1 MRRIIVAAFLSL
13 DGVIQAPGGPGED
26 TEGGFAYGGWIVPYV
41 DQAFGDAMGEL
52 FARPFELLLGRRTY
66 DIFAAHWPNVPAE
79 AEDRPLADLF
89 DRITKHV
96 ATHRPETLGWRN
108 SQGLGDD
115 IIASLR
121 TLKQQDGPDLLTQGS
136 SELVHQL
143 LATDLVDEL
152 RLMVHPVLLGK
163 GKRLFA
169 DDGKP
174 AAFRLERSVASSSGV
189 VISHY
194 VRAGEVRTGSF
205 ELA

>member
-1 MRRIIVAAFLSL
+1 MGKLTVAAFLSL
-13 DGVIQAPGGPGED
+13 DGVMQGPGGPNED
-26 TEGGFAYGGWIVPYV
+26 PADGFAHGGWVVPYV
-41 DQAFGDAMGEL
+41 DEAFGGAMGEL
-52 FARPFELLLGRRTY
+52 FSRPFELVLGRTTY
-66 DIFAAHWPNVPAE
+66 DIFAAHWPHVPADSD
-79 AEDRPLADLF
+79 DRPMADLF
-89 DRITKHV
+89 NRIAKHV
-96 ATHRPETLGWRN
+96 ATHRPETLHWHN
-108 SQGLGDD
+108 SHGLGDD

-121 TLKQQDGPDLLTQGS
+121 TLKQLDGPDLLTQGS

-152 RLMVHPVLLGK
+152 RLLVFPVLLGK

-169 DDGKP
+169 DDGMP

-194 VRAGEVRTGSF
+194 VRAGEVHVGSF